1 MEGRRLLLGIALMI
15 GVMVLSNLLFP
26 PLRPPP
32 GQVADSVAVS
42 GDTAGAVSAVEPPRA
57 DSPVAA
63 GQAGQE
69 AAEAAAEAAAR
80 IVGPEVAAE
89 PAAEPSDTV
98 VVRSPLYEFRFD
110 TRGAAL
116 ISARLFDYPSYAP
129 GVEEGSDVELIRPGD
144 RVLGYRVALGRDTI
158 DMRGLGFE
166 PTATSLDV
174 GPDGA
179 QLTFHRQ
186 IEDTPL
192 ALRVTYRFRA
202 DRYLFG
208 VEGAVEGLGG
218 RGHVL
223 LVGLGRGLGSNEANP
238 REDFGQMAL
247 VVADKGE
254 RVASERLGGID
265 PGESRP
271 ADGGPFSWAASKS
284 KYFLAAVVSEPEGPG
299 FGGVML
305 TGVSEP
311 DAAQMEVGLP
321 VPAGSAGFQFD
332 AYLGPQD
339 FERLRQ
345 VGQGLQNV
353 NPFGWRWLQWFIR
366 PFGAIVVSVLVW
378 MQGTFSLAYGWVL
391 ILFGIVSRIVLFPVY
406 QVSMRQQMK
415 QMAVQPLLK
424 EIQEK
429 HKDDPQKLQQE
440 MMGLYREHGV
450 NPLGGCLPMLAP
462 FPILITLF
470 FVFQNTIEFRGVP
483 FLWIPD
489 LSLKDPLYLVPVFMG
504 ASMLLLNW
512 IGQRGMET
520 NTQMKMFTYV
530 IPVVFTFLFANFA
543 AGLNLY
549 YAASNVASLP
559 QQVYL
564 AKERRQR
571 RAAGPPPKKPKPARG
586 PGAATKKARAPGAAG
601 RKGAGRKG
609 AGRKGRPAPGE
620 RT

>member
-15 GVMVLSNLLFP
+15 SVMILSNLLFP
-26 PLRPPP
+26 PLEPPP
-32 GQVADSVAVS
+32 APPADSVAV
-42 GDTAGAVSAVEPPRA
+42 GTDTAREVTEIDPQAA
-57 DSPVAA
+57 DSPAVA
-63 GQAGQE
+63 GQAARE
-69 AAEAAAEAAAR
+69 AAEAAAEAAER
-80 IVGPEVAAE
+80 IVGVEPAAE
-89 PAAEPSDTV
+89 AAEPSDTV

-110 TRGAAL
+110 TRGATL

-129 GVEEGSDVELIRPGD
+129 GVEEGSEVELIRPGD
-144 RVLGYRVALGRDTI
+144 RLLGYRVALGRDTI

-166 PTATSLDV
+166 PTATSLEV

-179 QLTFHRQ
+179 QLTFRRR
-186 IEDTPL
+186 IENTPL
-192 ALRVTYRFRA
+192 ALSVTYRFRA

-208 VEGAVEGLGG
+208 VEGAVEGLGA

-223 LVGLGRGLGSNEANP
+223 LIGLGRGLGSNEANP

-247 VVADKGE
+247 VVADKSE
-254 RVASERLGGID
+254 RISSERLGGID
-265 PGESRP
+265 PDESRP
-271 ADGGPFSWAASKS
+271 AGGGPFSWAASKS

-299 FGGVML
+299 FGGVVL
-305 TGVSEP
+305 TGVPEP
-311 DAAQMEVGLP
+311 DAAAMEVGLP
-321 VPAGSAGFQFD
+321 VPAGSPGFQFD

-366 PFGAIVVSVLVW
+366 PFGGIVVSVLVW
-378 MQGTFSLAYGWVL
+378 MKGTFSLAYGWVL
-391 ILFGIVSRIVLFPVY
+391 ILFGVVSRIVLFPVY

-489 LSLKDPLYLVPVFMG
+489 LSLKDPLYLVPLFMG

-520 NTQMKMFTYV
+520 NAQMKMFTYV

-564 AKERRQR
+564 ARERRQH
-571 RAAGPPPKKPKPARG
+571 RAAGPPPPKKAKAARG
-586 PGAATKKARAPGAAG
+586 PAAATKKARAPGAAARKG
-601 RKGAGRKG
+601 RKGP
-609 AGRKGRPAPGE
+609 GRKGRPAPGE